1 MTARPA
7 RLALPALLALLAG
20 ASAAQAHPVIQGAS
34 GFTAGFLHPLLLPA
48 HAFALVTLGLLIGQ
62 QPHWGRSVPLAAL
75 LSVVV
80 GLGAIALAYVP
91 TLAGEALLASAAI
104 NGAAVALARPLP
116 QVLGATMAAA
126 TGLALALDSPPDAIS
141 LLEAN
146 IALLGTVAGVVVLLS
161 AVVAISARLT
171 RNWQRTGVRI
181 VGAWIAASAILVL
194 TLRLAR

>member
-1 MTARPA
+1 
-7 RLALPALLALLAG
+7 
-20 ASAAQAHPVIQGAS
+20 
-34 GFTAGFLHPLLLPA
+34 LLPA

>member
-1 MTARPA
+1 MTAWPA
-7 RLALPALLALLAG
+7 RRALPALLALLAG

-48 HAFALVTLGLLIGQ
+48 HAFALVALGLLIGQ
-62 QPHWGRSVPLAAL
+62 QPHWGRTVPLVAII
-75 LSVVV
+75 SVMA
-80 GLGAIALAYVP
+80 GLGAIALSYVP
-91 TLAGEALLASAAI
+91 TLAGEALLASAAL

-116 QVLGATMAAA
+116 QMLGVTLAAA
-126 TGLALALDSPPDAIS
+126 TGLALALDSPPDAIL

-146 IALLGTVAGVVVLLS
+146 LALLGTVAGVVILLS
-161 AVVAISARLT
+161 AIVAISARLT
-171 RNWQRTGVRI
+171 RYWQRVGIRI

>member
-1 MTARPA
+1 MTG
-7 RLALPALLALLAG
+7 RLALPTVLALLGG

-34 GFTAGFLHPLLLPA
+34 GLTAGFLHPLLLPA
-48 HAFALVTLGLLIGQ
+48 HAFTLVALGLLIGQ

-75 LSVVV
+75 ISVVV

-91 TLAGEALLASAAI
+91 TLAGEAVLASAAI

-116 QVLGATMAAA
+116 QALGATLAAA

-146 IALLGTVAGVVVLLS
+146 LALLGTAAGVVVLLC
-161 AVVAISARLT
+161 AAVAIAARLG
-171 RNWQRTGVRI
+171 RDWQRIGVRI
-181 VGAWIAASAILVL
+181 LGAWIAASAILVL

>member
-1 MTARPA
+1 MTV
-7 RLALPALLALLAG
+7 RLALPAVLALLVG
-20 ASAAQAHPVIQGAS
+20 TGAAQAHPVIQGAS

-48 HAFALVTLGLLIGQ
+48 HAFALVALGLLIGQ

-75 LSVVV
+75 IWVVV

-116 QVLGATMAAA
+116 QVLGATLAAA

-141 LLEAN
+141 LVEAN
-146 IALLGTVAGVVVLLS
+146 LALLGTAAGVAVLLS
-161 AVVAISARLT
+161 AAVAISARLG
-171 RNWQRTGVRI
+171 RDWQRIGVRI
-181 VGAWIAASAILVL
+181 LGAWIAASTILVL

>member
-1 MTARPA
+1 MMALSA

-20 ASAAQAHPVIQGAS
+20 ASAAHSHPVIQGAS

-48 HAFALVTLGLLIGQ
+48 HAFALVALGLLIGQ
-62 QPHWGRSVPLAAL
+62 QPHWGRSVPLVAVIA
-75 LSVVV
+75 VMA

-91 TLAGEALLASAAI
+91 TLAGEALLASAAL

-116 QVLGATMAAA
+116 QMLGVTLAAA
-126 TGLALALDSPPDAIS
+126 TGLALALDSPPDAIL

-146 IALLGTVAGVVVLLS
+146 LALLGTAAGVVVLLS

-171 RNWQRTGVRI
+171 RNWQRVGIRI

>member
-1 MTARPA
+1 MTK
-7 RLALPALLALLAG
+7 RLALTAVSTLLAG

-48 HAFALVTLGLLIGQ
+48 HGFALVALGLLIGQQ
-62 QPHWGRSVPLAAL
+62 QPHWGRSVPLIAL
-75 LSVVV
+75 TSVVV

-116 QVLGATMAAA
+116 QVLGAALAAA

-146 IALLGTVAGVVVLLS
+146 LALLGTAAGAVALLS
-161 AVVAISARLT
+161 AAVAISARLG
-171 RNWQRTGVRI
+171 RDWQRIGVR
-181 VGAWIAASAILVL
+181 VLGAWIAASAILVL
-194 TLRLAR
+194 TLRLAG